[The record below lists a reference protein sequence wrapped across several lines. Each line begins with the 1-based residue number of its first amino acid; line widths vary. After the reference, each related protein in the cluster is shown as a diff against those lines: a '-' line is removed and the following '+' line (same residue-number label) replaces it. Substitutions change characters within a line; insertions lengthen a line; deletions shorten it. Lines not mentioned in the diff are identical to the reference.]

1 MLLLSFSVGVNDSLL
16 TNLDD
21 ISVRY
26 NGTTGKPEYKQRGA
40 DTFIPFSGGKITVK
54 LNTNSIF
61 VLPAEIESVN
71 IISVTDVTQSNA
83 GYFWCGD
90 TYVYWWD
97 TSNVGTVYPIS
108 QLAPNGG
115 TQLQINSYGS
125 STVVEILLK

>member
-26 NGTTGKPEYKQRGA
+26 NDTTAKPEYKQRGA
-40 DTFIPFSGGKITVK
+40 DTWLPFSGGKITVRIEATAAYFK
-54 LNTNSIF
+54 
-61 VLPAEIESVN
+61 PEEIESIK
-71 IISVTDVTQSNA
+71 IISVTNVTQANA
-83 GYFWCGD
+83 GYFWCGS
-90 TYVYWWD
+90 TFVNWNAN
-97 TSNVGTVYPIS
+97 NVGTVFPIA